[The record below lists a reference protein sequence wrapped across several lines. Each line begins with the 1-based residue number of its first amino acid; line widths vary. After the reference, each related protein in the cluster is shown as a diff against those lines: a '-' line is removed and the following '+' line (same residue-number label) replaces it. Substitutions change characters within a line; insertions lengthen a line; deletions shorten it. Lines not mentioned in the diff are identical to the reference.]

1 MRGNIISQPVLLAG
15 ENLCTGKDI
24 AWLFKVSPRTVSR
37 WAKAGH
43 IRALRIGAGAV
54 RYDFAAVLTFLA
66 LR

>member
-15 ENLCTGKDI
+15 ENLCTRKDI
-24 AWLFKVSPRTVSR
+24 ARLFKVCPGTVSR

-43 IRALRIGAGAV
+43 IRAVRLGEGAI

>member
-1 MRGNIISQPVLLAG
+1 MRGNIISRPGLLAD
-15 ENLCTGKDI
+15 ENLCTRKDI
-24 AWLFKVSPRTVSR
+24 ARLFKVCPGTVSR

-43 IRALRIGAGAV
+43 IHTIRLGAGAV

>member
-1 MRGNIISQPVLLAG
+1 MRGNIISRPGLLAD
-15 ENLCTGKDI
+15 ENLCTRQDI
-24 AWLFKVSPRTVSR
+24 ARLFKVSPATVSR

-43 IRALRIGAGAV
+43 ISALRLGAGAV

>member
-24 AWLFKVSPRTVSR
+24 ARLFKVSPATVSR

-43 IRALRIGAGAV
+43 IQAIRLGVRAV
-54 RYDFAAVLTFLA
+54 RYDFFVVLSFLA

>member
-1 MRGNIISQPVLLAG
+1 MRGNIISRPGLRAD
-15 ENLCTGKDI
+15 ENLCTRQDI
-24 AWLFKVSPRTVSR
+24 ARLFKVCPGTVSR

-54 RYDFAAVLTFLA
+54 RYDFAAVLSFLA

>member
-1 MRGNIISQPVLLAG
+1 MSRDATAQHDLLDKNI
-15 ENLCTGKDI
+15 CTRQDI
-24 AWLFKVSPRTVSR
+24 ARLFKVSPGTVSR

-43 IRALRIGAGAV
+43 IRALRTGAGTI